1 MGGTN
6 EQIKDAIS
14 QAWVDGQSL
23 RTYRHAPNAGS
34 RKSWAAGDAT
44 SRAVR
49 LAMITLSGEMGY
61 PGVLSAPVWGFEDV
75 LFKGEQL
82 SLPQA
87 FGSYVMENVLFKIS
101 FPAEFHAQTA
111 VEAAVA
117 LHSKIKDKLDD
128 IKTIEITTHESA
140 IRIISKVGELN
151 NPADRDHCL
160 QYMVAIGL
168 LNGNLV
174 AEDYEDDVAS
184 DPRVDALR
192 EKMVIKEDKRYSVE
206 YHEADKRSIANR
218 IKIHFADG
226 SSTDEVEVEYPIGHK
241 RRREEGIPVLE
252 QKFLKNLEI
261 SYDSEKCEEIY
272 ALCTDQKKLE
282 NTSVIEFQELLSK
295 KQNNF

>member
-1 MGGTN
+1 
-6 EQIKDAIS
+6 
-14 QAWVDGQSL
+14 
-23 RTYRHAPNAGS
+23 
-34 RKSWAAGDAT
+34 
-44 SRAVR
+44 
-49 LAMITLSGEMGY
+49 
-61 PGVLSAPVWGFEDV
+61 
-75 LFKGEQL
+75 
-82 SLPQA
+82 
-87 FGSYVMENVLFKIS
+87 MENILFKIS

-168 LNGNLV
+168 LKGDLV

-192 EKMVIKEDKRYSVE
+192 EKMVINEDKRYSEE
-206 YHEADKRSIANR
+206 YHDADKRSIANR
-218 IKIHFADG
+218 IKIHFVDG

-241 RRREEGIPVLE
+241 RRRKEGIPVLE

-261 SYDSEKCEEIY
+261 SYDSEKCDEIY
-272 ALCTDQKKLE
+272 ALCSNQKKLE

-295 KQNNF
+295 KENNF